1 MLMAVF
7 LLVDEITSH
16 CYMQQHTSMAESK
29 SNTITKLISP
39 PQAEKQ
45 AVECEES

>member
-1 MLMAVF
+1 MAVF
-7 LLVDEITSH
+7 LLVDEITSY
-16 CYMQQHTSMAESK
+16 CYMLQAPTSMAESK

-45 AVECEES
+45 AVECEER